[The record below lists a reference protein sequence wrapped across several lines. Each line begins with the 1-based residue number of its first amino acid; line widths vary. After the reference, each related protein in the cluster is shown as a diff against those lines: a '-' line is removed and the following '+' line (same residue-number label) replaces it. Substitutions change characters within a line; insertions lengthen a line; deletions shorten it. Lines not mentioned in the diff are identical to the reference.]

1 MTDQNTNPLAA
12 YYRVP
17 SFTVTLPSRG
27 AFYTGNDVVEFTDD
41 GEVSILPMTAADEI
55 LMKNPDALLNG
66 EAVIGA
72 IRSCVPAVK
81 QPRKLLSCDLDAL
94 LVGIRAASYGTNN
107 EINVKCPKCEAEN
120 SFSVDFETLL
130 GAVEPLE
137 PRYEVVLDTG
147 VTVVVEPSTFDA
159 VIKQQRALFE
169 GSKLQRTL
177 KDPNI
182 SDEARL
188 KMFSESFNRLN
199 KLNFELVLDSIIE
212 VLATGSGGED
222 ITVRDRRQISEFLR
236 NIDGAQAKKIESKI
250 SEVNSHGVRKNLDAT
265 CRNCGHE
272 WKVPVEYNDTNFS
285 LGS

>member
-1 MTDQNTNPLAA
+1 MTDQNTNPLLA

-17 SFTVTLPSRG
+17 NFTVTLPSRG
-27 AFYTGNDVVEFTDD
+27 AFYSGGDVVELSPD
-41 GEVSILPMTAADEI
+41 GEVSILPMTAADEV

-81 QPRKLLSCDLDAL
+81 NPRRLLSCDLDAL
-94 LVGIRAASYGTNN
+94 LVGIRAASYGNNN
-107 EINVKCPKCEAEN
+107 EINVQCPKCEAEN
-120 SFSVDFETLL
+120 SFGVDFESLL

-137 PRYEVVLDTG
+137 PRYEVILDTG
-147 VTVVVEPSTFDA
+147 ATVVIEPSTFDA

-169 GSKLQRTL
+169 GSKLRRTL
-177 KDPNI
+177 NDPSI

-188 KMFSESFNRLN
+188 KMFSDSFNRLN
-199 KLNFELVLDSIIE
+199 KLNFELVLDSIVE
-212 VLATGSGGED
+212 VLATGKDGED
-222 ITVRDRRQISEFLR
+222 IAVRDKRHISDFLR
-236 NIDGAQAKKIESKI
+236 NIEGKQAKKIEKKI
-250 SEVNSHGVRKNLDAT
+250 AEVNSHGVRKDLDAT
-265 CRNCGHE
+265 CGKCGHE